1 MHCRDSWSI
10 ERPCVS
16 RVLCGLDLGSE
27 DSGGYVKGKVVYRAL
42 ACCRY
47 GGREGCSRRCAARRE
62 GGRRAFDIRLDVISS
77 IDGRSK

>member
-1 MHCRDSWSI
+1 
-10 ERPCVS
+10 
-16 RVLCGLDLGSE
+16 
-27 DSGGYVKGKVVYRAL
+27 VKGKVVYRAL

-77 IDGRSK
+77 IDGRSN